1 MSFTQDVVFPLPKS
15 PRVPQNEAENVAFPA
30 RKHNIFFT
38 FTIETDPSQGLTAGE
53 KMDIMDEDYRGGLYF
68 FCIPA
73 LGNPGKDFG
82 ARLEDESRFAPP

>member
-38 FTIETDPSQGLTAGE
+38 FTIETDRSQGLTAGE

>member
-1 MSFTQDVVFPLPKS
+1 MADQLF
-15 PRVPQNEAENVAFPA
+15 EGNVAT
-30 RKHNIFFT
+30 RMT
-38 FTIETDPSQGLTAGE
+38 QGEA
-53 KMDIMDEDYRGGLYF
+53 IASF

>member
-30 RKHNIFFT
+30 KKHNIFFT
-38 FTIETDPSQGLTAGE
+38 FTIETDPSKGLTAGE
-53 KMDIMDEDYRGGLYF
+53 KMDIMDEDYRGGSYF

-73 LGNPGKDFG
+73 LGNPGKDFC